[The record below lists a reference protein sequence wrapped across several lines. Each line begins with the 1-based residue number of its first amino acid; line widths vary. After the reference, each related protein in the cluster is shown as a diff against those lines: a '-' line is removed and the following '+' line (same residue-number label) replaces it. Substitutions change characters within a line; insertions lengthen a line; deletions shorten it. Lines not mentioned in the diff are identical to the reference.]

1 MTISR
6 NRGFSL
12 TEQMVAL
19 AISCLAI
26 LGTMKLQTVLNA
38 TQLAGKDRAA
48 ALSLTQQVI
57 ETLRQSGYP
66 PGYNRQLPLMDADS
80 PFDTPVFCDTSRVQI
95 CLRART
101 TLLTATPSVTL
112 NTATSASELAYADVQ
127 VSTRWSIKSEAYE
140 VQLQSRIAAT
150 SMVDSGQL
158 MLGQLPANLAPS
170 AANATPPTL
179 IQVDST
185 GNGRNNGN
193 GGGNGG
199 GS

>member
-26 LGTMKLQTVLNA
+26 LGTMKLQTTLNA

-66 PGYNRQLPLMDADS
+66 PKYDRQLSLMGADS
-80 PFDTPVFCDTSRVQI
+80 TLDTPVFCDATRQQI
-95 CLRART
+95 CLRTRT
-101 TLLTATPSVTL
+101 ALLTATPSITL
-112 NTATSASELAYADVQ
+112 NPSTSDLTYAYVK
-127 VSTRWSIKSEAYE
+127 VSTRWSVNSKAYE
-140 VQLQSRIAAT
+140 VQLESRIAAT
-150 SMVDSGQL
+150 SMSDSGQL

-170 AANATPPTL
+170 AAQASAPVL

-185 GNGRNNGN
+185 GNGNSSGQD
-193 GGGNGG
+193 G

>member
-1 MTISR
+1 MNRKR

-26 LGTMKLQTVLNA
+26 LGSMKLQTVLNA

-66 PGYNRQLPLMDADS
+66 PGYDRQLPLMDADS
-80 PFDTPVFCDTSRVQI
+80 ALDTPLFCDATREQI
-95 CLRART
+95 CLRTRT
-101 TLLTATPSVTL
+101 TLLTATPSVRL
-112 NTATSASELAYADVQ
+112 STATAASKLAYADIQ
-127 VSTRWSIKSEAYE
+127 VSTRWSVKSESHE

-150 SMVDSGQL
+150 SMSESGQL

-170 AANATPPTL
+170 LANAAPPVL
-179 IQVDST
+179 IQVDSN
-185 GNGRNNGN
+185 GNGRNSGN
-193 GGGNGG
+193 DG